1 MIFVITGPS
10 GCGKSTLVNRVLA
23 DVRDIQFSV
32 SYTTRKKRDSE
43 KEGKDY
49 YFISEAEFEQMI
61 KEEKL
66 AEWAVVHSSY
76 YGTPRKEIEKKGA
89 QGDLLLN
96 IDVQGAQQMMERFK
110 KAIFIFVVPP
120 SFQELEKR
128 LKKRG
133 DESPG
138 SIKKRLEAAKKE
150 IRHYPQF
157 DYIVINDELDDAAR
171 ELKSIILS
179 TRCRLESRKKEL
191 VPILRSFSE
200 DL

>member
-10 GCGKSTLVNRVLA
+10 GCGKSTLANRVLQ
-23 DVRDIQFSV
+23 DVKDIQFSV
-32 SYTTRKKRDSE
+32 SHTTRKKRDSE
-43 KEGKDY
+43 EEGRDY
-49 YFISEAEFEQMI
+49 YFISKAEFEQMI

-66 AEWAVVHSSY
+66 AEWAVVHGNY
-76 YGTPRKEIEKKGA
+76 YGTSRKEVEKKGA

-96 IDVQGAQQMMERFK
+96 IDVQGAQQMMEKFK
-110 KAIFIFVVPP
+110 KALFIFVVPP
-120 SFQELEKR
+120 SFQELERR

-133 DESPG
+133 DESPD
-138 SIKKRLEAAKKE
+138 SIEIRLEAAKKE

-157 DYIVINDELDDAAR
+157 DYIVINDQLDDAAM

-179 TRCRLESRKKEL
+179 TRCSLEFRKKDL

>member
-32 SYTTRKKRDSE
+32 SHTTRKKRDSE
-43 KEGKDY
+43 EEGKDY
-49 YFISEAEFEQMI
+49 YFISKAEFEQMI

-66 AEWAVVHSSY
+66 AEWAVVHGGY
-76 YGTPRKEIEKKGA
+76 YGTSRKEIEKKGA
-89 QGDLLLN
+89 QGDLILN
-96 IDVQGAQQMMERFK
+96 VDVQGAQQMMERFK

-157 DYIVINDELDDAAR
+157 DYIVINDQLDGAAM

-179 TRCRLESRKKEL
+179 TRCSLEFRKKEL
-191 VPILRSFSE
+191 VPILQSFSE

>member
-1 MIFVITGPS
+1 M
-10 GCGKSTLVNRVLA
+10 
-23 DVRDIQFSV
+23 
-32 SYTTRKKRDSE
+32 RKTPLKN
-43 KEGKDY
+43 
-49 YFISEAEFEQMI
+49 AET
-61 KEEKL
+61 
-66 AEWAVVHSSY
+66 AY
-76 YGTPRKEIEKKGA
+76 
-89 QGDLLLN
+89 LLLN
-96 IDVQGAQQMMERFK
+96 IDVQGAQQMMEKSK

-120 SFQELEKR
+120 SFQELERR

-150 IRHYPQF
+150 IRHYPRF
-157 DYIVINDELDDAAR
+157 DYIVINDQLNDAAM

>member
-10 GCGKSTLVNRVLA
+10 GCGKSTLANRVLE

-32 SYTTRKKRDSE
+32 SHTTRKKRDSE
-43 KEGKDY
+43 EEGKDY
-49 YFISEAEFEQMI
+49 YFISKAEFEQMI

-66 AEWAVVHSSY
+66 TEWAVVHSSY
-76 YGTPRKEIEKKGA
+76 YGTSRKEIEKKGA

-133 DESPG
+133 DESPS

-157 DYIVINDELDDAAR
+157 DYIVINDQLDHAAM

>member
-10 GCGKSTLVNRVLA
+10 GCGKSTLVNRVLE

-32 SYTTRKKRDSE
+32 SHTTRKKRESE
-43 KEGKDY
+43 EEGKDY
-49 YFISEAEFEQMI
+49 YFISKAEFEQMI
-61 KEEKL
+61 EEEKL
-66 AEWAVVHSSY
+66 TEWAVVHSSY
-76 YGTPRKEIEKKGA
+76 YGTPRKEIEKKGTE
-89 QGDLLLN
+89 GDLLLN

-120 SFQELEKR
+120 SFQALEKR

-150 IRHYPQF
+150 IRYYSQF
-157 DYIVINDELDDAAR
+157 DYIVINDELDDATG

-179 TRCRLESRKKEL
+179 ARCRFESRKKEL
-191 VPILRSFSE
+191 IPILRSFSE

>member
-1 MIFVITGPS
+1 
-10 GCGKSTLVNRVLA
+10 
-23 DVRDIQFSV
+23 
-32 SYTTRKKRDSE
+32 
-43 KEGKDY
+43 
-49 YFISEAEFEQMI
+49 
-61 KEEKL
+61 
-66 AEWAVVHSSY
+66 
-76 YGTPRKEIEKKGA
+76 
-89 QGDLLLN
+89 
-96 IDVQGAQQMMERFK
+96 MMERFK

-157 DYIVINDELDDAAR
+157 DYIVINDQLDGAAV

-179 TRCRLESRKKEL
+179 TRCSLEFCKKEL